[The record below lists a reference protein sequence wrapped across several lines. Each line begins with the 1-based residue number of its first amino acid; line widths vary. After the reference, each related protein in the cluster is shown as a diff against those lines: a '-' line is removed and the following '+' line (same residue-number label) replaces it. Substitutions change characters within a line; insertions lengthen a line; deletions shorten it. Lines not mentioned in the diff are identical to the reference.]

1 MVKAFGDKVFDVIE
15 AEPDRLK
22 EVDGIGPIRAQR
34 IISAWAEQKVVRE
47 IMVFLHSHGV
57 GTARAV
63 RIFKTYGADA
73 IQVMTENPYRLAR
86 DIRGI
91 GFKTADAI
99 AMKLGIEKTAMKR
112 SWKNDDSLWRNHLL
126 PAFGR
131 TKVPSLTVA
140 QVGRFHA
147 EHQQPVTANRALEVL
162 RISYRLARS
171 WGWTTTDPTD
181 GIQKHVEEK
190 RRHYFPTEHL
200 TQLEEAL
207 SIFEME
213 GDPVRRRF
221 ALMIRLLLL
230 TGCRLR
236 EIMLARRSWVIIDR
250 GWIVVPYAA
259 HKTGGKKKEDKVV
272 VLSDR
277 SLEIVRT
284 LLAESNNDWLVS
296 GADGGALSGY
306 RKMWLDLLEQA
317 GLPHYRVHDLRHTFA
332 TYAITHG
339 AGLETVKA
347 LLGHASIQSTER
359 YAYVNSKGAAIKYS
373 EKNWLPRWEVEG
385 KGSGWY
391 VTVGK

>member
-1 MVKAFGDKVFDVIE
+1 MRLSDRKIRDAQPQE
-15 AEPDRLK
+15 A
-22 EVDGIGPIRAQR
+22 A
-34 IISAWAEQKVVRE
+34 
-47 IMVFLHSHGV
+47 
-57 GTARAV
+57 
-63 RIFKTYGADA
+63 
-73 IQVMTENPYRLAR
+73 YRLNDDLLPGLSVR
-86 DIRGI
+86 VYPGGQKTFSIRYYNAAGSRREL
-91 GFKTADAI
+91 
-99 AMKLGIEKTAMKR
+99 KLGNVEELSVDDARRLGREAMLRVRGGEDPSADRRELRASPTLEDLAERYMREHAKAKKR

-140 QVGRFHA
+140 QVQRFHA

-162 RISYRLARS
+162 RLSYRLARS
-171 WGWTTTDPTD
+171 WGWTTTDPPD

-200 TQLEEAL
+200 KPLEEAL
-207 SIFEME
+207 SIFETE

-236 EIMLARRSWVIIDR
+236 EIMLAKRSWVVLDR

-272 VLSDR
+272 VLSER
-277 SLEIVRT
+277 SLEIVRR
-284 LLAESNNDWLVS
+284 LLKESNHDWLVA
-296 GADGGALSGY
+296 GDADGPLSGY

-317 GLPHYRVHDLRHTFA
+317 DLPHYRVHDLRHTFA

-359 YAYVNSKGAAIKYS
+359 YAYLLDGARREAANSVAAV
-373 EKNWLPRWEVEG
+373 LPF
-385 KGSGWY
+385 
-391 VTVGK
+391 